1 MKTLLAKLPYIV
13 IACLLVYIFLLRE
26 CSKPKPCPEIKS
38 DTVFVTTTDTLKIY
52 KHYPKPKPDQIIDS
66 VWTWMAV
73 DTAEI
78 LAECQQMGQLYN
90 STRIYNR
97 RFDFDSCGYVDL
109 TDTVRRNL
117 LQGYEA
123 VSHLNLIRQT
133 QIITRV
139 EVPPARIGIH
149 LGAVLSYGNEFG
161 IVPTAALV
169 TKKKHLYT
177 IGYNPFDKKIF
188 AGGFFRLY

>member
-1 MKTLLAKLPYIV
+1 MKFIKTYLFPLLFAASLIYIM
-13 IACLLVYIFLLRE
+13 ILRE
-26 CSKPKPCPEIKS
+26 CQHPVPCPQP
-38 DTVFVTTTDTLKIY
+38 DTVTVTRMDTLTVY
-52 KHYPKPKPDQIIDS
+52 KHYPKPAPDQIIDS

-73 DTAEI
+73 DTAAI
-78 LAECQQMGQLYN
+78 LAECQQVGNFYN

-133 QIITRV
+133 QIITRI
-139 EVPPARIGIH
+139 EVPKPRIQLH
-149 LGAVLSYGNEFG
+149 AGAVISYGKEFG
-161 IVPTAALV
+161 IVPTAALL
-169 TKKKHLYT
+169 TKKKHLYS
-177 IGYNPFDKKIF
+177 IGYDPFGKKIF